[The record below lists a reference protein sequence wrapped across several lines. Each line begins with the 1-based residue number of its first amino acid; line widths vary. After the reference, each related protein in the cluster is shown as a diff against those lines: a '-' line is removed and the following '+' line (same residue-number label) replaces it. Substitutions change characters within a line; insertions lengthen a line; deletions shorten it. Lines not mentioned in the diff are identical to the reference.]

1 MKDLTIWITYHD
13 PKQIEQFGLQ
23 EDDTHHLFYGR
34 DTAMEGE
41 NINYLNE
48 FYSELVTLYWVWK
61 NGVKSNRVGFCH
73 YRRMFREVLDV
84 GEGTCQALAINHNCH
99 VFLHYKT
106 WHNYQDFYDIVDIL
120 NEQYG
125 VGNKHSR
132 YMLESKT
139 FVPFCSFVMRW
150 EDFNRLCDFLF
161 PILFA
166 YDKRNGLNM
175 TPQLYTDKAV
185 RDFRYGD
192 VMYQR
197 RAISFL
203 AERVISC
210 YLVCEMKV
218 LCVDELY

>member
-1 MKDLTIWITYHD
+1 
-13 PKQIEQFGLQ
+13 
-23 EDDTHHLFYGR
+23 
-34 DTAMEGE
+34 MEGE

-48 FYSELVTLYWVWK
+48 FYSEIVTLYWVWK
-61 NGVKSNRVGFCH
+61 NGMMSKRVGFCH

-125 VGNKHSR
+125 VGNKYSR

-166 YDKRNGLNM
+166 FDKQNGLNM

-218 LCVDELY
+218 LCVSEL